1 KIDLEEKPTIEY
13 MSKRINDVYY
23 DAGMIEEI
31 KESRYG
37 LLDKLKEVGR
47 EADIEI
53 NDVNDVNYRI
63 TNIQFTTDI
72 DVIAEV
78 FIDDM
83 HEEGLTV
90 QPYLNRFLYDTLI
103 TEIDYDVELLTDVEE
118 IKDTS
123 M

>member
-53 NDVNDVNYRI
+53 NDVNDVDYRI

-72 DVIAEV
+72 DAIAEV

-83 HEEGLTV
+83 HEKGLTV
-90 QPYLNRFLYDTLI
+90 RSEEHTSELQSRF
-103 TEIDYDVELLTDVEE
+103 
-118 IKDTS
+118 
-123 M
+123 